1 MPQDLFHL
9 LYRLPR
15 VHHSYHYSSLGKE
28 NGKEKEE
35 RDKQPGEKQR
45 PRIGFGNSARSA
57 IVNPFALQFSH
68 RKTLTSQRKIESREN
83 SFLSLLPNNYNT
95 LTVWGGFFVCLFL
108 VPGVSST
115 SSAERAKKEVG
126 VLACGLWIWLTQSR
140 DEVLTLSYREPC

>member
-95 LTVWGGFFVCLFL
+95 LTVWGFFVLFVCFLFL
-108 VPGVSST
+108 V
-115 SSAERAKKEVG
+115 SAQPQVLRGLRRGWVFWHVG
-126 VLACGLWIWLTQSR
+126 YGFG
-140 DEVLTLSYREPC
+140 